1 MAFEPRRLKQYLLSG
16 VSYAIPFVAC
26 GGIMIAFALAFAPPG
41 ANNAPDP
48 SGSPVLSLI
57 LNIGVA
63 AFTLLV
69 PVLAAYIAFGI
80 ADRPGLVPG
89 MVGGWIATHLA
100 PATKL
105 VPVPGQE
112 GVFRLQQ
119 LTHATMGNGDFVT
132 AGFLGGIVAGLIAG
146 FIALQLKRIKM
157 PPYLK
162 PIMPIMVIP
171 VISSL
176 IVGFIM
182 YNLVG
187 IPVANLMNWLTG
199 WLQTMG
205 TGNQIL
211 LALIL
216 GAMIA
221 FDMGGP
227 VNKVAFFFGAA
238 MIAKGNPYVMGAC
251 AAAICIPPIGLGLAT
266 IVAKRLWSEEERES
280 GIAALAMGMIGITEG
295 AIPFAAADPLRVI
308 PTIMIGSMTGAVIAM
323 LMKVGDQAPHGGPI
337 VLPVVINRGWFVV
350 AIVAGSV
357 VVATII
363 NTLRAIAQRKEEV
376 KA

>member
-1 MAFEPRRLKQYLLSG
+1 MAFEPKRLKQYLLSG

-26 GGIMIAFALAFAPPG
+26 GGILIAFALAFAPKG

-48 SGSPVLSLI
+48 SGSPFLSLI
-57 LNIGVA
+57 LNIGVS

-80 ADRPGLVPG
+80 ADRPGIVPG

-105 VPVPGQE
+105 VPVE
-112 GVFRLQQ
+112 GMKDTYQLVQ
-119 LTHATMGNGDFVT
+119 LTNATMGNGDYIS
-132 AGFLGGIVAGLIAG
+132 AGFLGGIVAGLIGG
-146 FIALQLKRIKM
+146 FVALWLKRIKM
-157 PPYLK
+157 PTYLK
-162 PIMPIMVIP
+162 PIMPIMIIP
-171 VISSL
+171 VVSSL

-182 YNLVG
+182 YRVVG
-187 IPVANLMNWLTG
+187 IPVANLMNWLTD
-199 WLQTMG
+199 WLAHMG

-211 LALIL
+211 LAMIL

-238 MIAKGNPYVMGAC
+238 MIEKGNPYVMGAC
-251 AAAICIPPIGLGLAT
+251 AAAICIPPLGLGLAT
-266 IVAKRLWSEEERES
+266 MIARKLWNEEERES
-280 GIAALAMGMIGITEG
+280 GIASFAMGMIGITEG

-323 LMKVGDQAPHGGPI
+323 LLKVGDQAPHGGPI
-337 VLPVVINRGWFVV
+337 VLPVVINRWAYVL
-350 AIVAGSV
+350 AIIVGSV
-357 VVATII
+357 VVAAII
-363 NTLRAIAQRKEEV
+363 NSLRAVAARKEKV
-376 KA
+376 QA